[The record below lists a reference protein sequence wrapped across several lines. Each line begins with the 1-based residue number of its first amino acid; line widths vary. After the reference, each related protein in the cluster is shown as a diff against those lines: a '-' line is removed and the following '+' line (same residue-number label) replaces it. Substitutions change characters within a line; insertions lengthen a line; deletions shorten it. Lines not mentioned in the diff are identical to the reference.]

1 MTARRL
7 KLLLCLAGSLALV
20 CLTFVQVGEAG
31 AAYSRSSMP
40 AGQSIGI
47 TTPAMD
53 ATGILDSLRD
63 PARSLPLDRL
73 LLALLVVAVLA
84 PEIGAG
90 VLSRAGRFGLAHA
103 RGHGPV
109 RLRGPPS
116 QRAPL
121 YPS

>member
-1 MTARRL
+1 MTARRIRF
-7 KLLLCLAGSLALV
+7 LLCLAGSLALV
-20 CLTFVQVGEAG
+20 CLTFAQVGEAG
-31 AAYSRSSMP
+31 AVY
-40 AGQSIGI
+40 GQTSLPSGQVVGI

-63 PARSLPLDRL
+63 QGRALPLDRL
-73 LLALLVVAVLA
+73 LLALLVVAILA

-90 VLSRAGRFGLAHA
+90 ILARDGRFGLARV

-116 QRAPL
+116 PGL
-121 YPS
+121 LHTS